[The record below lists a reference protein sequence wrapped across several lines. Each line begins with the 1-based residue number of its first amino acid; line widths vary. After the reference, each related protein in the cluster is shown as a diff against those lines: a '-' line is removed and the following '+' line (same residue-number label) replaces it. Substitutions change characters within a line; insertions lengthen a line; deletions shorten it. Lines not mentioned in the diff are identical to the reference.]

1 MPTSTRTNRVSR
13 SQGGATALASAPR
26 KRPAAPPRATPPP
39 RADGTRWAIFD
50 TKLGPAAIRWGPTG
64 VCGALLPGEGGADE
78 AAWRWPL
85 SRPAV
90 PPRSVRDLCRR
101 VAAHAAGTPDAF
113 ADVPLDLGPVSG
125 FDRAVLVAARDV
137 APGEV
142 VTYGE
147 LARRIGRPGAA
158 RAVGGALGRNPIPLF
173 VPCHRIVGASGIGGF
188 SSSGGL
194 ATKRRLLAIEGI
206 RI

>member
-1 MPTSTRTNRVSR
+1 MPHSTRAARTNRVSR
-13 SQGGATALASAPR
+13 SSAGGATALASAPR
-26 KRPAAPPRATPPP
+26 KRPAAPPRA
-39 RADGTRWAIFD
+39 DGTRWAIFD
-50 TKLGPAAIRWGPTG
+50 TKLGPAAVRWGPTG
-64 VCGALLPGEGGADE
+64 VCGALLPGEGGAEE
-78 AAWRWPL
+78 ATWRWPL
-85 SRPAV
+85 ARPAV

-101 VAAHAAGTPDAF
+101 VAAHAAGASDAF

-125 FDRAVLVAARDV
+125 FDRAVYVAARDV

-188 SSSGGL
+188 SSTGGL
-194 ATKRRLLAIEGI
+194 VTKRRLLAVEGV